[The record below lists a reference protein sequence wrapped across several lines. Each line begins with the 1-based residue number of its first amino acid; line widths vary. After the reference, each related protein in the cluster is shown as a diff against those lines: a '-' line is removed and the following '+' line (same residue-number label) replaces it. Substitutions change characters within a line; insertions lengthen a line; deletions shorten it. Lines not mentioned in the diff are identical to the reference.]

1 MGKLSKSKHRT
12 NISTKGAHNSQS
24 ASPQENIKQQIANI
38 QNNFNFAQNIDLGKL
53 AQLEQINPELAKRMT
68 GIYEDQFKH
77 VVMCDTSIL
86 ELEKKEQTLRE
97 TEIPHQRKFAFRA
110 QFFAVFISLAGLA
123 TAIVSMHYGYPW
135 LGGTAITIPIGVVAV
150 NLLGIKNK
158 NQK

>member
-12 NISTKGAHNSQS
+12 NISTRGAQNEQGT
-24 ASPQENIKQQIANI
+24 SPQENIKQQIANI

-53 AQLEQINPELAKRMT
+53 AQLDQSNPELAQRIT
-68 GIYEDQFKH
+68 AIYEDQFRH
-77 VVMCDTSIL
+77 VVACDTAIL
-86 ELEKKEQTLRE
+86 DLEKKEQSLRE
-97 TEIPHQRKFAFRA
+97 TEIPYQRKFAFRS
-110 QFFAVFISLAGLA
+110 QSFAVLISLAGLG